1 MHKINLWPLLT
12 EISNHECGTFISR
25 TVNVLSKRYISHM
38 CIHVLE
44 LSCIVIRETESGIQ
58 SIHSECIFATC
69 VSCMY
74 DVVTKLKASII
85 SRVQREA
92 VRQK

>member
-1 MHKINLWPLLT
+1 MWDFHFKDGERIVQ
-12 EISNHECGTFISR
+12 EIHIPYVHTYN
-25 TVNVLSKRYISHM
+25 Y
-38 CIHVLE
+38 VLE

-74 DVVTKLKASII
+74 DVVTKLKASSI